1 MRNPRTHCSHFAI
14 SVAGALR
21 AFRGVRT
28 ACAFRVTLASLVGV
42 HTRGGVSSVES
53 PAHGVLIGEE
63 GGSGS
68 PDLPLASALAS
79 AQMRS
84 TSASNS
90 SPPSVGVSKSRTD
103 PVSHIG
109 VFFGALKWDNREL
122 KTEN

>member
-1 MRNPRTHCSHFAI
+1 MRNPRAHCSHFAI
-14 SVAGALR
+14 SVAGAFR
-21 AFRGVRT
+21 ALRGVRS
-28 ACAFRVTLASLVGV
+28 ACRVPLASLVGV

-53 PAHGVLIGEE
+53 VAHGVLIGEE

-103 PVSHIG
+103 PVSHIR
-109 VFFGALKWDNREL
+109 VFLVHSSGT
-122 KTEN
+122 TEN